1 MLVSERLHK
10 RPTFKLPS
18 AAFAEQYTGFVF
30 NPCPTRNP
38 SRCLVF
44 KCQEVLCQTSYSLGL
59 GEVHGEVEA
68 LTVEVNR
75 TISVQFFK
83 PGAILVL
90 KTISTPP
97 RTTHD
102 RIYRR
107 AYKHSKY
114 TYLRFG
120 SIANSSC
127 YIFLW
132 RVTRLL
138 ADETKGWL
146 THQFNLMSL

>member
-18 AAFAEQYTGFVF
+18 AAFAEQYTA
-30 NPCPTRNP
+30 
-38 SRCLVF
+38 
-44 KCQEVLCQTSYSLGL
+44 SYSILALRETLAVASFSSVRKFFVRPHTVLGW
-59 GEVHGEVEA
+59 VRCMGEVEA

-127 YIFLW
+127 YIFLVESNKAIS
-132 RVTRLL
+132 RR
-138 ADETKGWL
+138 DKKDG
-146 THQFNLMSL
+146 